1 MAQGEEAGFAVGV
14 HLRARVLLGLLALSP
29 GTAEAGDAT
38 GEDTMPVLYQVLF
51 FSTSDVGT
59 DARYSKLGV
68 RYAPMGS
75 IDTSGPV
82 VTATFATGTYRY
94 VKKRRFVRG
103 VAAGLELAAGYQI
116 QRPRFGIAA
125 VAGPVADYRALI
137 NFDPGN
143 RNVGF
148 QPAAI
153 VALDGWA
160 KPFPNVLATGYARI
174 ESRRGGWYVKGF
186 AGYEIRQELFLGPE
200 GALMQDGDY
209 AEHLYGV
216 SVVGLPAR
224 SFRAKVTAGLGANSD
239 DRSTRFLSVALWR
252 RF

>member
-1 MAQGEEAGFAVGV
+1 MRLCACA
-14 HLRARVLLGLLALSP
+14 LLGLLAASP
-29 GTAEAGDAT
+29 GRADAGDAA
-38 GEDTMPVLYQVLF
+38 GEDAVPALYRALF
-51 FSTSDVGT
+51 FVASDVGT

-75 IDTSGPV
+75 IDASGPV

-103 VAAGLELAAGYQI
+103 VAGGLELAAGYQI

-125 VAGPVADYRALI
+125 VAGPVAEYRALI
-137 NFDPGN
+137 NSDPGN
-143 RNVGF
+143 TNVGF
-148 QPAAI
+148 QPAAVI
-153 VALDGWA
+153 ALDGWA
-160 KPFPNVLATGYARI
+160 KPFPNVLTAGYARI

-186 AGYEIRQELFLGPE
+186 AGYEIREELFLGPE

-224 SFRAKVTAGLGANSD
+224 SFRAKVTAGIGANSD
-239 DRSTRFLSVALWR
+239 DRATRFLSVALWR

>member
-1 MAQGEEAGFAVGV
+1 MAQGEKAVFAVGMRV
-14 HLRARVLLGLLALSP
+14 VSGVLLGLSASLEGRADE
-29 GTAEAGDAT
+29 TT
-38 GEDTMPVLYQVLF
+38 GERALYRTLF
-51 FSTSDVGT
+51 FAASDVGT

-75 IDTSGPV
+75 IDASGPV
-82 VTATFATGTYRY
+82 ITATFVTGAYRY
-94 VKKRRFVRG
+94 VRKRRRFVRG
-103 VAAGLELAAGYQI
+103 LAAGLELAAGYQI
-116 QRPRFGIAA
+116 QRPRFGVAA

-137 NFDPGN
+137 NHDPGN
-143 RNVGF
+143 TNVGF
-148 QPAAI
+148 QSAA
-153 VALDGWA
+153 VAALDGWA
-160 KPFPNVLATGYARI
+160 KPFPNILATGYARI

-186 AGYEIRQELFLGPE
+186 TGYEIREELFLGPE

-224 SFRAKVTAGLGANSD
+224 SFRAKVTAGIGANSD
-239 DRSTRFLSVALWR
+239 DRANRFLSVALWR